1 MVAAASPSLIETN
14 WFPVQQKPPAS
25 GSSERRGECRGAV
38 VCFGG
43 RVPSVGRVVFVL
55 VACLILP
62 SILYPCLTGIM
73 WRWDKT
79 AREYLNSAGPKC
91 HHRLCYCQLPG
102 STVISHTNCQK
113 QPPILNLWQHYEPSI
128 SKSPLQW
135 WYDVKVW
142 KLRHNGII
150 PPRSTA
156 Y

>member
-1 MVAAASPSLIETN
+1 MAAASPSLIETN
-14 WFPVQQKPPAS
+14 WFPVQQKHPAS

-91 HHRLCYCQLPG
+91 HHRLCYCQLLG

-128 SKSPLQW
+128 SI
-135 WYDVKVW
+135 KVPALVMVW
-142 KLRHNGII
+142 CQSMKVA
-150 PPRSTA
+150 T
-156 Y
+156 